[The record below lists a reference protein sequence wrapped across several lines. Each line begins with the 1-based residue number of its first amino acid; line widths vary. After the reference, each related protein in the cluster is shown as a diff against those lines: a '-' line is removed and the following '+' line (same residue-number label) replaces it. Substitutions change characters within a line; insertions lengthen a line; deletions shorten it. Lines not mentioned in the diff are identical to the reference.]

1 MNVFS
6 IAAKFSTWSFFLGNG
21 AQVVYSA
28 SRWLHT
34 APLLFEKA
42 VKGSLVTIVAT
53 KDGLF
58 AASKNIY
65 RQENN
70 DDK

>member
-1 MNVFS
+1 MHVFS
-6 IAAKFSTWSFFLGNG
+6 IAAKFPHG
-21 AQVVYSA
+21 AFSLEMVPRYSA
-28 SRWLHT
+28 SQWLHT

-42 VKGSLVTIVAT
+42 VKGSLVTTVAT

-58 AASKNIY
+58 AALKHIY
-65 RQENN
+65 HQENN